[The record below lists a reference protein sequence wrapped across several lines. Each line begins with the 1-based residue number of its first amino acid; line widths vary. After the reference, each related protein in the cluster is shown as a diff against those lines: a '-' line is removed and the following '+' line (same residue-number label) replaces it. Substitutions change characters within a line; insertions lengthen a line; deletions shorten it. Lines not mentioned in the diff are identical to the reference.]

1 MNKLYYLTFP
11 AEVTN
16 QPIIYRLIKE
26 FDIRVNILGG
36 GIEADKGGFLVTEFV
51 SDEAAMDKGI
61 RFLQNLN
68 VSVTRN
74 ANRIVFNE
82 KGCVDCGAC
91 TAACFGDALIIDA
104 AMKLVFED
112 EKCIS
117 CGMCIRSCPLQ
128 LFRFI

>member
-1 MNKLYYLTFP
+1 MNKLYYLNFP

-51 SDEAAMDKGI
+51 SDEDAIDEGI
-61 RFLQNLN
+61 RFLRNLN
-68 VSVTRN
+68 VTVTRN
-74 ANRIVFNE
+74 ASRIVFNE
-82 KGCVDCGAC
+82 KACVDCGAC
-91 TAACFGDALIIDA
+91 TAACFGDALFMDG

>member
-1 MNKLYYLTFP
+1 MNQIYYLTFP
-11 AEVTN
+11 GEVTN

-51 SDEAAMDKGI
+51 SNEAAIDNGI
-61 RFLQNLN
+61 RFLKNLN

-82 KGCVDCGAC
+82 SECVDCGAC
-91 TAACFGDALIIDA
+91 TAACFGDALCMNAD
-104 AMKLVFED
+104 MKLVFED